1 MTAAPWKRLA
11 QFCIGLTPPADD
23 LTQVNVRTTA
33 PLTCVH
39 DAAFGG
45 GVYSVRHML
54 HGAVSLDGGDTW
66 KGHRE
71 VYRDPLMQAQ
81 PPHSGDVGAAYSYG
95 VELGSP
101 KYKAVAPC
109 STP

>member
-1 MTAAPWKRLA
+1 M
-11 QFCIGLTPPADD
+11 
-23 LTQVNVRTTA
+23 RTTA